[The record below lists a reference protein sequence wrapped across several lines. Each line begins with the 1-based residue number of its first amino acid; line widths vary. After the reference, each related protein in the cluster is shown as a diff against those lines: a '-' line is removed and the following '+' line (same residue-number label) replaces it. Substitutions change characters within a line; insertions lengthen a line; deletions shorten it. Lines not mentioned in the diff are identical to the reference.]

1 MGDSVKIFL
10 VDTNGKKNI
19 VIENNGDLYIFDGY
33 KYGIRDINELI
44 LSNFNL
50 SVIDFSKLE
59 KLSSSYRILS
69 PIEYPNQD
77 IICIGM
83 NYIDHKEEVELV
95 SKEDFAKD
103 VDTIYFSKRANKV
116 LGDGDIIPIN
126 NEITACLDY
135 EIELGV
141 IIGKD
146 CKNVKS
152 TEVSDY
158 IFGFTIINDLSARDL
173 QAGYKQWYYGKSF
186 DGSSVMGPCILLNDG
201 KFNYNNLDLI
211 TKVNGEIRQQN
222 NTKNMILSTNEI
234 IEDLS
239 KAMTL
244 KAGSIIAT
252 GTPSGVG
259 MSFSPTRYLEE
270 NDKLEMEISYIGK
283 LTNTVG

>member
-1 MGDSVKIFL
+1 MKLFYVEI
-10 VDTNGKKNI
+10 NGEKNI
-19 VIENNGDLYIFDGY
+19 AIEKDCELYIFDRQR
-33 KYGIRDINELI
+33 YGINDINELI
-44 LSNFNL
+44 LSNLNL
-50 SVIDFSKLE
+50 LDLDLSNLE
-59 KLSSSYRILS
+59 KLTCSYKILS

-116 LGDGDIIPIN
+116 LGDNDKIPVN
-126 NEITACLDY
+126 KEITSCLDY

-146 CKNVKS
+146 CKNVKA
-152 TEVSDY
+152 EDASDY
-158 IFGFTIINDLSARDL
+158 IFGFTIFNDLSAREL
-173 QAGYKQWYYGKSF
+173 QTRYKQWYYGKSF

-201 KFNYNNLDLI
+201 SIDYNNLDLI
-211 TKVNGEIRQQN
+211 TRVNGEVRQKN
-222 NTKNMILSTNEI
+222 NTKNMILSTDKI

-239 KAMTL
+239 KSMTL

-259 MSFSPTRYLEE
+259 MSFTPPKYLKE
-270 NDKLEMEISYIGK
+270 NDKIEMEISNIGK
-283 LTNTVG
+283 LSNMVG

>member
-1 MGDSVKIFL
+1 MKLFYVEIDGE
-10 VDTNGKKNI
+10 KNI
-19 VIENNGDLYIFDGY
+19 AIDKDGEFYLFDRER
-33 KYGIRDINELI
+33 YGIRDINELI
-44 LSNFNL
+44 LSNLNL
-50 SVIDFSKLE
+50 LDLD
-59 KLSSSYRILS
+59 LSNFKKFTCSYKILS

-116 LGDGDIIPIN
+116 LGDNDMIPEN
-126 NEITACLDY
+126 KEITSCLDY

-146 CKNVKS
+146 CKNVNA
-152 TEVSDY
+152 EDASDY
-158 IFGFTIINDLSARDL
+158 IFGFTIFNDLSAREL
-173 QAGYKQWYYGKSF
+173 QTEYKQWYYGKSF

-201 KFNYNNLDLI
+201 SIDYNNLDLI
-211 TKVNGEIRQQN
+211 TKVNGEVRQKN
-222 NTKNMILSTNEI
+222 NTKNMILSTDKI
-234 IEDLS
+234 VEDLS
-239 KAMTL
+239 KSMTL

-259 MSFSPTRYLEE
+259 MSFIPVKYLKE
-270 NDKLEMEISYIGK
+270 NDKLEMEITNIGK
-283 LTNTVG
+283 LTNIIY